1 MGCCCSS
8 TLVDDH
14 DSDTSKSGDTKQTPL
29 VRNDTNENDRYV
41 PNTSIMVPIA
51 TTNISEIAHCVLMLV
66 DGYIRCIGKALNDQS
81 TEYII
86 NNIIPKYYYVCN
98 VYMLYHLREL
108 IASDRYGLT
117 MYDIDEDKSYKC
129 KIYNIKKHDK
139 IRNPAF
145 VGNTAIHLAKHISL
159 PSKLNTIL
167 QPIYRNATYN
177 VIFKCGGTVGS
188 DQSFQCDAIIFDPLQ
203 YREDCATDLCAYHWT
218 LPSLPSV
225 NPITCTEAPGTCV
238 VYSEIYELLCIGV
251 NGIYS
256 LSLKDSDII
265 ISKGWG
271 STMNDKWKWN
281 MLSHKN
287 FVSDK
292 TLAH

>member
-86 NNIIPKYYYVCN
+86 NNIIPKSINQICFTYYYVCN

-117 MYDIDEDKSYKC
+117 MYDIDEVNHTRTIGDTDHKSNHCDYKRSS
-129 KIYNIKKHDK
+129 N
-139 IRNPAF
+139 
-145 VGNTAIHLAKHISL
+145 V
-159 PSKLNTIL
+159 
-167 QPIYRNATYN
+167 YRW
-177 VIFKCGGTVGS
+177 
-188 DQSFQCDAIIFDPLQ
+188 CD
-203 YREDCATDLCAYHWT
+203 TDWT
-218 LPSLPSV
+218 
-225 NPITCTEAPGTCV
+225 CDDE
-238 VYSEIYELLCIGV
+238 
-251 NGIYS
+251 
-256 LSLKDSDII
+256 
-265 ISKGWG
+265 
-271 STMNDKWKWN
+271 
-281 MLSHKN
+281 
-287 FVSDK
+287 
-292 TLAH
+292 